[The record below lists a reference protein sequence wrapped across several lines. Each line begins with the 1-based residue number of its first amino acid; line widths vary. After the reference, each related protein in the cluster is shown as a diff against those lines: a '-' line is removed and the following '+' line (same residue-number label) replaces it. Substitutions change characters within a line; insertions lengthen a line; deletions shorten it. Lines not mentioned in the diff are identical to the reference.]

1 MLSNALWRFMW
12 WLQETESS
20 RAHLLVQ
27 VGCLTYPEEQIERV
41 EQAAQALHRI
51 FSGHREPQ
59 EREAPSF
66 QHILPPRTKQQ
77 RSAEGGGEQETP
89 DQRASQPPPISPRSA
104 LSPVQGLVRSL
115 FHSRHRFMAN
125 HLLKLQ

>member
-1 MLSNALWRFMW
+1 MLSYALWRFMW
-12 WLQETESS
+12 WPQEAESS
-20 RAHLLVQ
+20 RPHLLVQ

-51 FSGHREPQ
+51 FSRHREPQ

-66 QHILPPRTKQQ
+66 QHILPRRAKQQ

-89 DQRASQPPPISPRSA
+89 NHRAPQPPPISPLSA

-115 FHSRHRFMAN
+115 SHSRHRFMAN
-125 HLLKLQ
+125 HLLKL